1 MAREA
6 ISRLILARGALRS
19 DPVIIGVR
27 VFAHSENPKAFAR
40 LNQVGPGCDPPPTR
54 FQYLGS
60 AHVNT
65 KAQRARFGDGEE
77 GPFHRVGV
85 IFQGV
90 VDQLREI
97 ISACVAAR
105 LAERNL
111 LVGYGPPA

>member
-1 MAREA
+1 
-6 ISRLILARGALRS
+6 
-19 DPVIIGVR
+19 
-27 VFAHSENPKAFAR
+27 
-40 LNQVGPGCDPPPTR
+40 
-54 FQYLGS
+54 
-60 AHVNT
+60 
-65 KAQRARFGDGEE
+65 
-77 GPFHRVGV
+77 VGV